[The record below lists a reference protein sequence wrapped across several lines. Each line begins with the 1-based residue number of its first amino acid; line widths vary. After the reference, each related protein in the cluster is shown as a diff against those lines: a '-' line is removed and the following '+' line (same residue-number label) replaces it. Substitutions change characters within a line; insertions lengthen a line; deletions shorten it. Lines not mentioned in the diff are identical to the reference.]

1 MLFYYNSNFLLI
13 CIIDKYGMHAITN
26 MGHGVNSPEKTLAW
40 MASSEIFLDHWISIV
55 SAMYLPCP
63 VQRAGWRRNLWCRWL
78 ADSANRPVQRWSEC
92 WCWLDQA
99 YPIWLA
105 SDQNL
110 HLMMI
115 WYQLSTGKQA
125 LIWYRSTCIA
135 PLNAY
140 HIRCWN
146 LHRLKINVRN
156 STKSFIFIFICCCWS
171 RKWIDVLEWLH
182 K

>member
-1 MLFYYNSNFLLI
+1 
-13 CIIDKYGMHAITN
+13 MHAITN
-26 MGHGVNSPEKTLAW
+26 MGHGLNIPEKTLAW
-40 MASSEIFLDHWISIV
+40 MASSEIFLDYWISIV
-55 SAMYLPCP
+55 SAMYLPYL
-63 VQRAGWRRNLWCRWL
+63 VRRAGWRRNLWRRWL

-125 LIWYRSTCIA
+125 LIWHYSTTKW
-135 PLNAY
+135 LSY
-140 HIRCWN
+140 IRCWN
-146 LHRLKINVRN
+146 LHKLKINVRN
-156 STKSFIFIFICCCWS
+156 STKSFIFVSIRCCWS
-171 RKWIDVLEWLH
+171 RKWIDVLEWLP